1 MLCVEGPPGSGK
13 TTLVRAIG
21 RHLRYPVLVHKP
33 SIVDMV
39 DLQNDPERWGFY
51 TALRI
56 LCDRVTLLSTADRN
70 CKSVTIGSPTS
81 DVHCHA
87 KASSMPSCERTL
99 YLAWASFLQKLLPVK
114 LQHIH
119 VPTEPHNAFNQVF
132 HSGRREQ
139 SHYTHEHLAKLCHL
153 YRSVFSNS
161 PVIKLAAGSS
171 DNEVML
177 QDDVC
182 RAVYGTQGVHSC
194 SG

>member
-1 MLCVEGPPGSGK
+1 MLCIEGPPGSGK
-13 TTLVRAIG
+13 TALARAIG
-21 RHLRYPVLVHKP
+21 RHLRCPVLVYKP
-33 SIVDMV
+33 SMMDVV

-56 LCDRVTLLSTADRN
+56 LCDRVSLLSNADRS
-70 CKSVTIGSPTS
+70 CKSVTIGSPAS

-87 KASSMPSCERTL
+87 KASSMPSCEKTL
-99 YLAWASFLQKLLPVK
+99 YLAWACFLQRLLPVK
-114 LQHIH
+114 LQHLH
-119 VPTEPHNAFNQVF
+119 VTTDPINAFHTVF

-153 YRSVFSNS
+153 YRSVFSSS
-161 PVIKLAAGSS
+161 PLIKLSYGSS

-182 RAVYGTQGVHSC
+182 KAVHGA
-194 SG
+194 